1 MDKENE
7 FEVIDT
13 LNKFASL
20 TFLYG
25 GRICFF
31 DEQLK
36 KYQKAVKDMLNLYKE
51 EKQAVRTKI
60 IGKIDSVSLD
70 DLIGD
75 KYISKD
81 KIREIFNNKIMKEKQ
96 NIINLHLLEEEDDF
110 NNSFAINAV
119 ESKINELIKLEKE
132 LLED

>member
-7 FEVIDT
+7 IEVIDT
-13 LNKFASL
+13 LNEFASL

-75 KYISKD
+75 KYIRKD
-81 KIREIFNNKIMKEKQ
+81 KIKEKL
-96 NIINLHLLEEEDDF
+96 NRIKTDENYPKFADYKWSDIEEKLFWEADVLE
-110 NNSFAINAV
+110 
-119 ESKINELIKLEKE
+119 E

>member
-7 FEVIDT
+7 IEVIDT

-60 IGKIDSVSLD
+60 IGKLDSVSLD

-75 KYISKD
+75 EYIRKD
-81 KIREIFNNKIMKEKQ
+81 KIIEILNIHKETPIEYGWMFYDDIK
-96 NIINLHLLEEEDDF
+96 NLL
-110 NNSFAINAV
+110 
-119 ESKINELIKLEKE
+119 KE
-132 LLED
+132 G

>member
-7 FEVIDT
+7 IEVIDT

-75 KYISKD
+75 EYIRKD
-81 KIREIFNNKIMKEKQ
+81 KIKEKL
-96 NIINLHLLEEEDDF
+96 NRIKTDENYPKFADYKWSDIEKKLFWEADVLE
-110 NNSFAINAV
+110 
-119 ESKINELIKLEKE
+119 E

>member
-7 FEVIDT
+7 IEVIDT
-13 LNKFASL
+13 LNEFASL

-75 KYISKD
+75 KYIRKD
-81 KIREIFNNKIMKEKQ
+81 KIEEKIEELNNEFNERNS
-96 NIINLHLLEEEDDF
+96 HEEDF
-110 NNSFAINAV
+110 NYNYGEEYAFA
-119 ESKINELIKLEKE
+119 EEKLKE

>member
-7 FEVIDT
+7 IEVIDT
-13 LNKFASL
+13 LNKFDSL

-75 KYISKD
+75 KYIRKD
-81 KIREIFNNKIMKEKQ
+81 KIKEKL
-96 NIINLHLLEEEDDF
+96 NRIKTDENYPKFADYKWSDIEKKLFWEADVLE
-110 NNSFAINAV
+110 
-119 ESKINELIKLEKE
+119 E